1 MIVMRCV
8 AIKSD
13 EQLCEWFNLN
23 LENGVVQIDAQIN
36 NFDGLLQFS
45 PIKHRLHPI
54 VRERVREKVLQT
66 PSQPTQE
73 GTTTTKED
81 KKKTKPCD
89 EEAIGVDEEHMYSD
103 SDSLLALSDNSYDT
117 DLLASS
123 DSDIDSSDPEY
134 DPDD

>member
-13 EQLCEWFNLN
+13 EQLREWFNLN

-81 KKKTKPCD
+81 KKKLNHVMRRRLVLMRSICTLTV
-89 EEAIGVDEEHMYSD
+89 ILFLH
-103 SDSLLALSDNSYDT
+103 
-117 DLLASS
+117 
-123 DSDIDSSDPEY
+123 
-134 DPDD
+134 